1 MDAGFAL
8 GGSLEHFAK
17 VYPNARLNGIDFSEK
32 ANESCI
38 VNLGT
43 SANFKV
49 GDLDEIEGF
58 YDLIYFSI
66 TLEYFAYFEEK
77 ARRIASHCKKIA
89 F

>member
-1 MDAGFAL
+1 MDAGCAL
-8 GGSLEHFAK
+8 GGALEHFTK

-58 YDLIYFSI
+58 YDLIYFSN